1 MVNVLFTLIYFYN
14 CMATYIYIYIYM
26 NIYVVLKRE
35 KRKKTHIFILVN
47 FKVDVLE
54 NLRD

>member
-1 MVNVLFTLIYFYN
+1 
-14 CMATYIYIYIYM
+14 M

-35 KRKKTHIFILVN
+35 KTHIFIFVK